1 MKKENLDTV
10 WPATEN
16 GENDVMRKAAAIR
29 QERRCISDLNPAE
42 YNPRKRLKPGDD
54 EYESLKRSIEVF
66 GYVDPIIVNADGTVI
81 GGHQRLGVLIDLG
94 YTEVDV
100 AVVDLNK
107 NDEKALNIALNKIAG
122 DWDNEKLA
130 LLLSELDVEGYLL
143 ENTGF
148 KQDELDELLIA
159 VSEEEIDLEKADEEI
174 PEPPYV
180 PFSRDGDVW
189 NIGRH
194 RLVCGDS
201 TKRATYEKLM
211 QGELAQLIVTDPP
224 YNVDYEG
231 TAGKIMNDSMD
242 NASFHAFLYDMYSAA
257 GAVTANGAGAYIFHA
272 DSEGVAFRQE
282 FERAG
287 FLLKQCLIWV
297 KNSFV
302 LGRQDYQWRHEPIL
316 YGWKDGAAHHFTE
329 KRNLSTVID
338 ESGRPNVNSM
348 TRDEMAELLSLIY
361 DEVDMMQTSI
371 LYCDK
376 PLRNA
381 DHPTMKPTSLV
392 AQLIENSSKK
402 GWTVLDP
409 FGGSGSTLIAAEAT
423 GRRAR
428 LIELDPKFVDV
439 IVRRYVQVTEKT
451 DVTLIR
457 DGKEIHVKDTSILKD

>member
-1 MKKENLDTV
+1 MSKV
-10 WPATEN
+10 
-16 GENDVMRKAAAIR
+16 AAIQ
-29 QERRCISDLNPAE
+29 QERRRIDELNPAE
-42 YNPRKRLKPGDD
+42 YNPRKRLKPGDA

-66 GYVDPIIVNADGTVI
+66 GYVDPIIINADGTVI
-81 GGHQRLGVLIDLG
+81 GGHQRLNVLLDLG
-94 YTEVDV
+94 YSEVDV

-107 NDEKALNIALNKIAG
+107 SDEKALNIALNKITG
-122 DWDNEKLA
+122 EWDTEKLA
-130 LLLSELDVEGYLL
+130 ALLSELNVEGYFM

-148 KQDELDELLIA
+148 QHDELQNLIL
-159 VSEEEIDLEKADEEI
+159 SFDGDEIDMEKADEEV
-174 PEPPYV
+174 PKPPIV
-180 PFSRDGDVW
+180 PFSREGDIW

-201 TKRATYEKLM
+201 TKNETYAALM
-211 QGELAQLIVTDPP
+211 QGELARLIVTDPP

-231 TAGKIMNDSMD
+231 GAGKIMNDSMD
-242 NASFHAFLYDMYSAA
+242 SNSFRAFLHDMYTAA
-257 GAVTANGAGAYIFHA
+257 AAVTADGAGAYIFHA
-272 DSEGVAFRQE
+272 DGEGVAFREE
-282 FERAG
+282 FQRAG

-316 YGWKDGAAHHFTE
+316 YGWKDGAAHYFTE
-329 KRNLSTVID
+329 QRNISTVID
-338 ESGRPNVNSM
+338 ESGRPDVDSM
-348 TRDEMAELLSLIY
+348 SREEMAELLSLIY
-361 DEVDMMQTSI
+361 DEVDMVQTSI

-381 DHPTMKPTSLV
+381 EHPTMKPTALV
-392 AQLIENSSKK
+392 AKLIENSSRE

-423 GRRAR
+423 GRAAR

-451 DVTLIR
+451 DVTLMR
-457 DGKEIHVKDTSILKD
+457 DGVEIAIEETGLLD

>member
-1 MKKENLDTV
+1 M
-10 WPATEN
+10 
-16 GENDVMRKAAAIR
+16 
-29 QERRCISDLNPAE
+29 
-42 YNPRKRLKPGDD
+42 YNPRKRLKPGDA

-81 GGHQRLGVLIDLG
+81 GGHQRLNVLIDLG
-94 YTEVDV
+94 YSEADV

-107 NDEKALNIALNKIAG
+107 SDEKALNIALNKIAG
-122 DWDNEKLA
+122 EWDTEKLA
-130 LLLSELDVEGYLL
+130 ALLSELDVEGYFI

-148 KQDELDELLIA
+148 QRDELADLNI
-159 VSEEEIDLEKADEEI
+159 SFNQDEIDLEKADEEI
-174 PEPPYV
+174 PEPPV
-180 PFSRDGDVW
+180 IPFSREGDIW

-201 TKRATYEKLM
+201 TKHGTYAALM
-211 QGELAQLIVTDPP
+211 QGELARLIVTDPP

-231 TAGKIMNDSMD
+231 GAGKIMNDSMD
-242 NASFHAFLYDMYSAA
+242 SSSFRAFLHDMYTAA
-257 GAVTANGAGAYIFHA
+257 AAVTADGAGAYIFHA
-272 DSEGVAFRQE
+272 DGEGVAFREE
-282 FERAG
+282 FQKAG

-316 YGWKDGAAHHFTE
+316 YGWKDGAAHYFTE
-329 KRNLSTVID
+329 QRNISTVID
-338 ESGRPNVNSM
+338 ESGRPDVDSM
-348 TRDEMAELLSLIY
+348 SREEMAELLSLIY
-361 DEVDMMQTSI
+361 DEVDMVQTSI

-381 DHPTMKPTSLV
+381 EHPTMKPTTLV
-392 AQLIENSSKK
+392 AKLIENSSRE

-423 GRRAR
+423 GRSAR

-439 IVRRYVQVTEKT
+439 IVRRYVHVTEKT
-451 DVTLIR
+451 DVTLVR
-457 DGKEIHVKDTSILKD
+457 GGVEIAIEDTGLLD

>member
-1 MKKENLDTV
+1 MGNQRAREPEPMNYEGLK
-10 WPATEN
+10 
-16 GENDVMRKAAAIR
+16 KAATIR
-29 QERRCISDLNPAE
+29 QERRCITDLNPAV
-42 YNPRKRLKPGDD
+42 YNPRKRLSPGDE

-66 GYVDPIIVNADGTVI
+66 GYVDPIIINSDGTVV
-81 GGHQRLGVLIDLG
+81 GGHQRLSVLMDLG

-100 AVVDLNK
+100 AVVNLDK

-130 LLLSELDVEGYLL
+130 LLLSELDVEGYML

-148 KQDELDELLIA
+148 NKDELDELLIT
-159 VSEEEIDLEKADEEI
+159 VSEENIDMEKADEEVPEI
-174 PEPPYV
+174 PFT
-180 PFSRDGDVW
+180 PFSREGDIW

-201 TKRATYEKLM
+201 TKLATYEKLM
-211 QGELAQLIVTDPP
+211 KGELAQLIVTDPP

-242 NASFHAFLYDMYSAA
+242 DAAFHAFLYDMYSAA
-257 GAVTANGAGAYIFHA
+257 ASVTADGASAYIFHA

-316 YGWKDGAAHHFTE
+316 YGWKDGAAHYFVDR
-329 KRNLSTVID
+329 RNLSTVID
-338 ESGRPNVNSM
+338 ESGRPDVDSM
-348 TRDEMAELLSLIY
+348 SRDEMAELLALIY
-361 DEVDMMQTSI
+361 DEVDMVQTSI

-376 PLRNA
+376 PKRNA
-381 DHPTMKPTSLV
+381 EHPTMKPTPLV

-439 IVRRYVQVTEKT
+439 IVRRYVQVTEKM

-457 DGKEIHVKDTSILKD
+457 NGKEIHIKDTGILND

>member
-1 MKKENLDTV
+1 M
-10 WPATEN
+10 
-16 GENDVMRKAAAIR
+16 
-29 QERRCISDLNPAE
+29 S
-42 YNPRKRLKPGDD
+42 PGDD

-66 GYVDPIIVNADGTVI
+66 GYVDPIIINSDGTVI
-81 GGHQRLGVLIDLG
+81 GGHQRLSVLLDLG

-122 DWDNEKLA
+122 EWDNDKLA
-130 LLLSELDVEGYLL
+130 ALLSELDVEGYLL

-148 KQDELDELLIA
+148 KRDELAELNIDLHHD
-159 VSEEEIDLEKADEEI
+159 EIDMEKADEEI
-174 PEPPYV
+174 PEPPFV
-180 PFSRDGDVW
+180 PFSREGDIW

-194 RLVCGDS
+194 RLICGDS
-201 TKRATYEKLM
+201 TKLETYTALM
-211 QGELAQLIVTDPP
+211 QGDLAQLIVTDPP
-224 YNVDYEG
+224 YNVDYDG
-231 TAGKIMNDSMD
+231 SAGKIMNDSMD
-242 NASFHAFLYDMYSAA
+242 GASFRAFLGDMYSAA
-257 GAVTANGAGAYIFHA
+257 ASVTAAGAGAYIFHA
-272 DSEGVAFRQE
+272 DSEGVAFREE
-282 FERAG
+282 FQRAG

-316 YGWKDGAAHHFTE
+316 YGWKDGAAHYFTE
-329 KRNLSTVID
+329 QRNLSTVID
-338 ESGRPNVNSM
+338 ESGRPDVDSM
-348 TRDEMAELLSLIY
+348 SREEMAELLSMIY
-361 DEVDMMQTSI
+361 DEVDMEQTTI

-381 DHPTMKPTSLV
+381 EHPTMKPTALV
-392 AQLIENSSKK
+392 AQLIENSSRE

-439 IVRRYVQVTEKT
+439 IVKRYAATT
-451 DVTLIR
+451 DKKDITLVR
-457 DGKEIHVKDTSILKD
+457 NGREIPVERTGILE

>member
-1 MKKENLDTV
+1 MEHTPHYEALQKT
-10 WPATEN
+10 
-16 GENDVMRKAAAIR
+16 AAIR
-29 QERRCISDLNPAE
+29 QERRLIAELNPAA
-42 YNPRKRLKPGDD
+42 YNPRKKLKPGDD

-66 GYVDPIIVNADGTVI
+66 GYVDPIIINSDGTVI
-81 GGHQRLGVLIDLG
+81 GGHQRLSVLLDLG
-94 YTEVDV
+94 YTEADV

-122 DWDNEKLA
+122 EWDNDKLA
-130 LLLSELDVEGYLL
+130 ALLSELDVEGYLL

-148 KQDELDELLIA
+148 QRDELAALNITLQH
-159 VSEEEIDLEKADEEI
+159 EEIDMEKADEEI
-174 PEPPYV
+174 PEPPFV
-180 PFSRDGDVW
+180 PFSCEGDIW

-201 TKRATYEKLM
+201 TKQETYAALM

-231 TAGKIMNDSMD
+231 GAGKIMNDSMD
-242 NASFHAFLYDMYSAA
+242 SASFRAFLNDMYSAA
-257 GAVTANGAGAYIFHA
+257 AAVTAKGAGAYIFHA
-272 DSEGVAFRQE
+272 DSEGVAFREE
-282 FERAG
+282 FQRAG

-316 YGWKDGAAHHFTE
+316 YGWKDGAAHYFTE
-329 KRNLSTVID
+329 QRNLSTVID
-338 ESGRPNVNSM
+338 ESGRPDVDSM
-348 TRDEMAELLSLIY
+348 SREEMAELLSLIY
-361 DEVDMMQTSI
+361 DEADMAQTTI

-381 DHPTMKPTSLV
+381 EHPTMKPTALV
-392 AQLIENSSKK
+392 AQLIENSSRE

-428 LIELDPKFVDV
+428 LVELDPVYCDV
-439 IVRRYVQVTEKT
+439 IVRRYMQVTGKR
-451 DVTLIR
+451 DVVLVR
-457 DGKEIHVKDTSILKD
+457 GRKEIPVEDTGILND

>member
-1 MKKENLDTV
+1 M
-10 WPATEN
+10 
-16 GENDVMRKAAAIR
+16 
-29 QERRCISDLNPAE
+29 
-42 YNPRKRLKPGDD
+42 KPGDA

-66 GYVDPIIVNADGTVI
+66 GYVDPIIINSDGAVI
-81 GGHQRLGVLIDLG
+81 GGHQRLSVLLDLG
-94 YTEVDV
+94 YTEADV
-100 AVVDLNK
+100 AVVDLGK
-107 NDEKALNIALNKIAG
+107 ADEKALNIALNKISG
-122 DWDNEKLA
+122 EWDNDKLA
-130 LLLSELDVEGYLL
+130 ALLSELDVEGYLL

-148 KQDELDELLIA
+148 NRDELAGLNITLQTD
-159 VSEEEIDLEKADEEI
+159 EIDMEKADEEI
-174 PEPPYV
+174 PGPPLV
-180 PFSRDGDVW
+180 PFSREGDIW

-201 TKRATYEKLM
+201 TKPETYAALM

-231 TAGKIMNDSMD
+231 GAGKIMNDSMD
-242 NASFHAFLYDMYSAA
+242 SASFRAFLNDMYSAA
-257 GAVTANGAGAYIFHA
+257 ADVTAKGAGAYIFHA
-272 DSEGVAFRQE
+272 DGEGVAFREE
-282 FERAG
+282 FQRAG

-316 YGWKDGAAHHFTE
+316 YGWKDGAAHYFTE
-329 KRNLSTVID
+329 QRNLSTVID
-338 ESGRPNVNSM
+338 ESGRPDVDSM
-348 TRDEMAELLSLIY
+348 SREEMAELLSLIY
-361 DEVDMMQTSI
+361 DEVDMVQTSI

-381 DHPTMKPTSLV
+381 EHPTMKPTTLV

-439 IVRRYVQVTEKT
+439 IVKRYAATT
-451 DVTLIR
+451 DKKDITLVR
-457 DGKEIHVKDTSILKD
+457 NGEEIPVGRTGILD

>member
-1 MKKENLDTV
+1 M
-10 WPATEN
+10 
-16 GENDVMRKAAAIR
+16 
-29 QERRCISDLNPAE
+29 
-42 YNPRKRLKPGDD
+42 KPGDA

-66 GYVDPIIVNADGTVI
+66 GYVDPIIINSDGTVI
-81 GGHQRLGVLIDLG
+81 GGHQRLSVLIDLG
-94 YTEVDV
+94 YTEADV
-100 AVVDLNK
+100 AVVDLGK
-107 NDEKALNIALNKIAG
+107 ADEKALNIALNKISG
-122 DWDNEKLA
+122 EWDDDKLA
-130 LLLSELDVEGYLL
+130 ALLSELDVEGYLL

-148 KQDELDELLIA
+148 NRDELAGLNITLQTD
-159 VSEEEIDLEKADEEI
+159 EIDMEKADEEI
-174 PEPPYV
+174 PEPPLV
-180 PFSRDGDVW
+180 PFSREGDIW

-201 TKRATYEKLM
+201 TKPETYAVLM

-231 TAGKIMNDSMD
+231 GAGKIMNDSMD
-242 NASFHAFLYDMYSAA
+242 SASFRAFLNDMYSAA
-257 GAVTANGAGAYIFHA
+257 ADVTAKGAGAYIFHA
-272 DSEGVAFRQE
+272 DGEGVAFREE
-282 FERAG
+282 FQRAG

-316 YGWKDGAAHHFTE
+316 YGWKDGAAHYFTE
-329 KRNLSTVID
+329 QRNLSTVID
-338 ESGRPNVNSM
+338 ESGRPDVDSM
-348 TRDEMAELLSLIY
+348 SREEMAELLSLIY
-361 DEVDMMQTSI
+361 DEVDMVQTSI

-381 DHPTMKPTSLV
+381 EHPTMKPTTLV

-439 IVRRYVQVTEKT
+439 IVRRYMQVTGKQ
-451 DVTLIR
+451 DVVLVR
-457 DGKEIHVKDTSILKD
+457 GGEEIPVKDTEILND